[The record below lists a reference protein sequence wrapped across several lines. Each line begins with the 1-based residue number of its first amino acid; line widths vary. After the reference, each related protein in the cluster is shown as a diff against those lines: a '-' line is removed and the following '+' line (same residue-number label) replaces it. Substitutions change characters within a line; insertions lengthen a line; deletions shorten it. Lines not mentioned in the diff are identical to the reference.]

1 MLCQELYTKDIPPPT
16 VDVDFHKMTLIVGH
30 RVMILECS
38 CGYQCGYECAGYHR
52 RARVAVVNLS
62 RTTTLGWGPPG
73 PGRLAAAV
81 RRYGLTGVLQPGRA
95 GEPRRCNLREAWR
108 TASPGSALV
117 GCGQR
122 RLERARSMR
131 EACSLVCGLGA
142 RFQPAGKLGDRRCA
156 NRELEAQAFPVA
168 VRWGRWLRGGLQ
180 TGPSWD
186 PLQPDAER
194 TAFGCYNHDLYVDQV
209 VEGVYSMEGSIAP
222 LRGLVELKKRLGLQ
236 LYLDEAHSVGAIGPR
251 GRGATDHC
259 GVRPQD
265 VDVLMGTFTKSF
277 GAAGGYVAGS
287 AALIRALRARGH
299 GHSYATSMSPPVA
312 AQVLWALRSIDS
324 PAGLERIQR
333 LRENTAYFRDRLR
346 SMGVVMYGAA
356 ASPVVPVLV
365 YTFSKM
371 AATVE
376 RLARAGLATVGRG
389 FPATPLNQARIRF
402 CLSAAHTRE
411 QLEACAEA
419 VKQVVDELGLHYSR
433 RAIH

>member
-1 MLCQELYTKDIPPPT
+1 
-16 VDVDFHKMTLIVGH
+16 
-30 RVMILECS
+30 MILECTAIPS
-38 CGYQCGYECAGYHR
+38 VGMNVQVHRAQGGVRELEFVQLPGAGGHQPAGGGRGRAAIRAHR
-52 RARVAVVNLS
+52 
-62 RTTTLGWGPPG
+62 G
-73 PGRLAAAV
+73 
-81 RRYGLTGVLQPGRA
+81 LQPGRA
-95 GEPRRCNLREAWR
+95 GDHAAAPRAGGQRRQVPGRGGAGGQRRQVSGRGAGGQRRQVSGAGAPGRAPAGPSWGPRRCTGSWR
-108 TASPGSALV
+108 TASPGEWGRCSGA
-117 GCGQR
+117 GSS
-122 RLERARSMR
+122 RA
-131 EACSLVCGLGA
+131 ELGTT
-142 RFQPAGKLGDRRCA
+142 PLH
-156 NRELEAQAFPVA
+156 RELEDSVA
-168 VRWGRWLRGGLQ
+168 
-180 TGPSWD
+180 S
-186 PLQPDAER
+186 
-194 TAFGCYNHDLYVDQV
+194 YNNDLYVDQV

-376 RLARAGLATVGRG
+376 RLARAGLATVGVG